1 MKPRIFIGSSS
12 EGLAV
17 AQQVKAFFENDYET
31 YLWTDDI
38 FKFNENFLETL
49 MKEANLFDFSLLVF
63 TKDDYTKSRLV
74 GFDSP
79 RDNVIFEFGLFLGR
93 LGRNNAFVVKDE
105 DVKLPSDLLGIT
117 LATFKCK
124 RKGKLFGTKS
134 SLILDKPSLAANL
147 VRLKRQMDEKLH
159 LGVLGMLPSTVLA
172 IGYFNN
178 FIKPICEFLSSGNSL
193 TINDVEYNRFT
204 FRIVLPN
211 DLDSDIK
218 RRANAFF
225 TQKNFKPLEIPITS
239 RPYPLY
245 VAADVSTKKLIL
257 SDMPT
262 TLSSLD
268 KAIEMY
274 LQVGHI
280 GKSNEQQLLEE
291 RELRTF
297 GTVLEHLVN
306 ADAFCKS
313 IVEIK
318 TEIETN

>member
-12 EGLAV
+12 EGLDV
-17 AQQVKAFFENDYET
+17 AKEVKTFFKKDYET

-38 FKFNENFLETL
+38 FKFNDNFLETL
-49 MKEANLFDFSLLVF
+49 MKEANLFDFGLLVF
-63 TKDDYTKSRLV
+63 TKDDYTKSRLQ

-79 RDNVIFEFGLFLGR
+79 RDNVIFEYGLFLGR
-93 LGRNNAFVVKDE
+93 LGRNNAFVIKDE
-105 DVKLPSDLLGIT
+105 DVKLPSDLQGIT

-124 RKGKLFGTKS
+124 RKKS
-134 SLILDKPSLAANL
+134 VFSKNGSLELDKQSLLSNL
-147 VRLKRQMDEKLH
+147 EKLKRQMDEKLH

-178 FIKPICEFLSSGNSL
+178 FIQPICEFLSSGKPIA
-193 TINDVEYNRFT
+193 INGNNHFEFVFK
-204 FRIVLPN
+204 IILPK

-218 RRANAFF
+218 KRANSFYK
-225 TQKNFKPLEIPITS
+225 QKNFELIDVPTLG
-239 RPYPLY
+239 RPYPLF
-245 VAADVSTKKLIL
+245 VAVDASCNKLVL

-262 TLSSLD
+262 TLGGID

-274 LQVGHI
+274 LRVGHI

-291 RELRTF
+291 RELRNF

-306 ADAFCKS
+306 ADAYCKS
-313 IVEIK
+313 FV
-318 TEIETN
+318 EIETEV